1 MWEVLQNSCNLLNDW
16 NVYLLCV
23 LEAEG
28 THPLCLE
35 ANLEAQWLSIGFEL
49 LTVKRLAPRYGGY
62 VS

>member
-1 MWEVLQNSCNLLNDW
+1 MTAW
-16 NVYLLCV
+16 NAYLICV

-28 THPLCLE
+28 THPFCLE

>member
-1 MWEVLQNSCNLLNDW
+1 MTVW

-28 THPLCLE
+28 THLLCLE